1 MSRPRAAIV
10 VVIASVALCSPI
22 VVANADAAAWQGPT
36 PISAAT
42 VNADGA
48 TIALGRAGDAVA
60 VWLDDGVPGG
70 RMAIARK
77 RAGAAWSP
85 PVTAVTP
92 FSGTTFFPAV
102 DASGNITVAYP
113 TGNVTTVLTW
123 STASASPTLT
133 PLAGDLTVT
142 DLAVD
147 AAGDA
152 VITGLSGSPA
162 APTAG
167 YRRGPGGSFVLHNY
181 IYTDLGFSSS
191 FARAAI
197 NASGTA
203 VAVFVTGSKLLAA
216 TRTATTDWPA
226 TPETV
231 EGTLAV
237 STAAP
242 AVGIDSAGNVLTAFT
257 YGTAPTKILRTAR
270 RPPGGGW
277 LPSSDLSAAT
287 ANASADF
294 VNLAVSPSGPAALVW
309 NQSTAAVGSV
319 KALYG
324 TSATGVWGQTEDVS
338 ASGTTTP
345 VAAIA
350 DDGSVVAAWEHF
362 TTGGSLEEAGVRSAG
377 ATGTWGAIRPLGAV
391 HPNGVIPSLSGDGL
405 GDFATLGTPYDGTYH
420 PVQLSFY
427 DAAPPVLA
435 PITFSGVSFAGFP
448 ITMATTTS
456 DAWSAVTAPVW
467 SFGDGFTATG
477 LKVTHTYDFGH
488 YLGNVSVTDAA
499 GNSARAELI
508 ATAVTAEAFVL
519 RAGFHAT
526 WTRSRAGGTLTLS
539 GTVPVA
545 GTYAVTLAKNG
556 RPASRVL
563 ASFALAPGPFA
574 RSIRLPAT
582 LLPGTPL
589 LPGLYDVSLRPPSAF
604 MEAHGLVVRLA
615 APPAGVVDV
624 AALSRTRGGKAA
636 TALTGANTVWARFHF
651 VAIPRGKKLT
661 VTWYRTVK
669 GKRVKLR
676 TATKQPLATVRDSL
690 GVRGMH
696 GTITAVLTRA
706 GTVIYQTTVRLR

>member
-1 MSRPRAAIV
+1 MSRPRAAIAV
-10 VVIASVALCSPI
+10 LIASVALCSPI

-36 PISAAT
+36 PIAAAT

-70 RMAIARK
+70 RMAVARK
-77 RAGAAWSP
+77 RAGSSWSA

-216 TRTATTDWPA
+216 TRTATTEWPA

-237 STAAP
+237 ST
-242 AVGIDSAGNVLTAFT
+242 
-257 YGTAPTKILRTAR
+257 
-270 RPPGGGW
+270 
-277 LPSSDLSAAT
+277 
-287 ANASADF
+287 
-294 VNLAVSPSGPAALVW
+294 SGPAALGW
-309 NQSTAAVGSV
+309 NQSTAAVGSG

-377 ATGTWGAIRPLGAV
+377 ATGTWGAIRPPGAV

-420 PVQLSFY
+420 PLQLSFY

-448 ITMATTTS
+448 ITM
-456 DAWSAVTAPVW
+456 
-467 SFGDGFTATG
+467 
-477 LKVTHTYDFGH
+477 
-488 YLGNVSVTDAA
+488 
-499 GNSARAELI
+499 
-508 ATAVTAEAFVL
+508 
-519 RAGFHAT
+519 
-526 WTRSRAGGTLTLS
+526 
-539 GTVPVA
+539 
-545 GTYAVTLAKNG
+545 
-556 RPASRVL
+556 
-563 ASFALAPGPFA
+563 
-574 RSIRLPAT
+574 
-582 LLPGTPL
+582 
-589 LPGLYDVSLRPPSAF
+589 
-604 MEAHGLVVRLA
+604 
-615 APPAGVVDV
+615 
-624 AALSRTRGGKAA
+624 
-636 TALTGANTVWARFHF
+636 
-651 VAIPRGKKLT
+651 
-661 VTWYRTVK
+661 
-669 GKRVKLR
+669 
-676 TATKQPLATVRDSL
+676 
-690 GVRGMH
+690 
-696 GTITAVLTRA
+696 
-706 GTVIYQTTVRLR
+706 